1 MLYKVTIQ
9 QIRWSISLYV
19 GVLVCDFVEILIYLL
34 NVFWGKLM
42 LSLYICAKLF
52 ADIVCHTNYRY
63 ISKYICISMLLLPI
77 VYSQNAWRC
86 SRSMFSTAG
95 VCWKNSHLIVNKE
108 RKHIPNLLIDSHWC
122 HFSQCGGNTVY
133 PVRADSGWHN
143 YNTAGHTE
151 VHTLWSFC
159 CLQRD
164 NVDDLDD
171 DAPLMLFIYVCV
183 LYGYASGTHLFL
195 MLILQNIVLCHKVT
209 VFCK

>member
-1 MLYKVTIQ
+1 MIYQPLCQ
-9 QIRWSISLYV
+9 SFSLW
-19 GVLVCDFVEILIYLL
+19 LCRDSIYLL

-77 VYSQNAWRC
+77 VYSRNAWRC
-86 SRSMFSTAG
+86 SQSMFSTAG

-133 PVRADSGWHN
+133 PVRPNSGWHK

-151 VHTLWSFC
+151 VHTLWSFY

-164 NVDDLDD
+164 KAQRGQPRWQSSPDVIYLCMCSVWLCFWYTFVSHVDFTKHSFMSQSHCL
-171 DAPLMLFIYVCV
+171 L
-183 LYGYASGTHLFL
+183 
-195 MLILQNIVLCHKVT
+195 
-209 VFCK
+209 